1 MHIFISILLSLT
13 AIVFII
19 QLFITE
25 YILSKKRIDL
35 GGKPPINVYLFLTS
49 KYLVIVV
56 WIGMILELF
65 DIQVIFHFHKYTAT
79 SYTGMI
85 LWITGFLLLY
95 IGRFS
100 LGKSFRIGVANE
112 KTKFIVKGIYRFSRN
127 PMYLGLYLT
136 FIGCIIYSLNPIYAA
151 LSLFIITVHHHIT
164 LNEEK
169 AMCRIYGNE
178 YKKYCAEVRRY
189 L

>member
-1 MHIFISILLSLT
+1 M
-13 AIVFII
+13 
-19 QLFITE
+19 TE
-25 YILSKKRIDL
+25 HILSKKKIEL

-65 DIQVIFHFHKYTAT
+65 DIQVLFHFHKYKVTA
-79 SYTGMI
+79 YTGII

-100 LGKSFRIGVANE
+100 LGNSFRIGVANE
-112 KTKFIVKGIYRFSRN
+112 KTEFIVKGIYRFSRN

-136 FIGCIIYSLNPIYAA
+136 FIGCITFSLNPIYAA
-151 LSLFIITVHHHIT
+151 LSLFIIAVHHYIT

-169 AMCRIYGNE
+169 AMYRIYGID
-178 YKKYCAEVRRY
+178 YKKYCSKVRRY
-189 L
+189 I